1 MRACVYARVRVRV
14 CVLATLLRVRICAC
28 ACRPSACVVALK
40 RAWLAVPSHT
50 HARREMSDGMPSCHT
65 VQDVLDGVPR
75 ERQEDAHGLRAEKAQ
90 VRLRAGGLPHG
101 VFCVRSVPSHLQP
114 VCLRPVTLPDGPPR
128 PTSAPGLGS
137 PRPTSAPGLGLPRPT
152 SAPGRLGQAHPTRML
167 SRTRCIVMM
176 PRTLH
181 RYNAAPMTAP
191 ALPTRNRRRCA
202 RCTSC

>member
-90 VRLRAGGLPHG
+90 VRLRAGGLPDG
-101 VFCVRSVPSHLQP
+101 VFCVFPLCPVPLAARLLAS
-114 VCLRPVTLPDGPPR
+114 RPTPR
-128 PTSAPGLGS
+128 WPTPPTSAPGLGS
-137 PRPTSAPGLGLPRPT
+137 PRPHLHRDW
-152 SAPGRLGQAHPTRML
+152 AHP
-167 SRTRCIVMM
+167 CAH
-176 PRTLH
+176 LH
-181 RYNAAPMTAP
+181 RDWAHP
-191 ALPTRNRRRCA
+191 CA
-202 RCTSC
+202 HLHWDDWVTHIPLECSCAHVASL